1 MNEYNRLYIRGDTH
15 GRFDFLPY
23 FCMSH
28 ETTKK
33 DLLIILGDV
42 GINYYGGENDALLK
56 EVICMNDITL
66 LCLRGNH
73 EMRPSDVKGMVEI
86 DYCGARAYIEY
97 EYPNIIYA
105 KDGEIY
111 DINGGR
117 FLTIGGAYSVD
128 KWYRLEMGRQWFAN
142 EQLSKE
148 ERAQILDKVSGQ
160 EVDFILT
167 HTCPLQFQPTE
178 LFLQGLDEST
188 IDKEMEIW
196 LTEVEEKVWYGNWL
210 FGHYHAD
217 KQIAPGV
224 SMLYNSIIE
233 LINSESEGSS
243 RRERR

>member
-1 MNEYNRLYIRGDTH
+1 
-15 GRFDFLPY
+15 
-23 FCMSH
+23 MSY

-42 GINYYGGENDALLK
+42 GINYYGGSRDTEIK
-56 EVICMNDITL
+56 ESICRNEITL
-66 LCLRGNH
+66 FCLRGNH

-111 DINGGR
+111 NIDGRR

-128 KWYRLEMGRQWFAN
+128 KWYRLRTGRQWFAN
-142 EQLSKE
+142 EQLSKD
-148 ERAQILDKVSGQ
+148 ERAQILEKVTGQ

-178 LFLQGLDEST
+178 LFIQGIDESA

-196 LTEVEEKVWYGNWL
+196 LTEVEEKVTYGNFL

-217 KQIAPGV
+217 KEIRPGV
-224 SMLYNSIIE
+224 QMLYNDIIE
-233 LINSESEGSS
+233 LVQKVKVRLGENVAKTGLNNILKDIK
-243 RRERR
+243 

>member
-1 MNEYNRLYIRGDTH
+1 MSNYNRIFSRGDTH

-23 FCMSH
+23 FCMSY

-33 DLLIILGDV
+33 DLLIILGDC
-42 GINYYGGENDALLK
+42 GINYFGGSRDTELK
-56 EVICMNDITL
+56 ESICTNEITL
-66 LCLRGNH
+66 FCLRGNH
-73 EMRPSDVKGMVEI
+73 EMRPSDVRGMVEI

-111 DINGGR
+111 NINGGR
-117 FLTIGGAYSVD
+117 FLTLGGAYSVD
-128 KWYRLEMGRQWFAN
+128 KWYRIETGRGWFAN
-142 EQLSKE
+142 EQLSKD
-148 ERAQILDKVSGQ
+148 ERAQILEKITGQ

-178 LFLQGLDEST
+178 LFIQGIDESS

-196 LTEVEEKVWYGNWL
+196 LTEVEEKVWYGNFL

-217 KQIAPGV
+217 KQIRPGV
-224 SMLYNSIIE
+224 RMLYNNIIE
-233 LINSESEGSS
+233 LINLESE
-243 RRERR
+243 

>member
-1 MNEYNRLYIRGDTH
+1 
-15 GRFDFLPY
+15 
-23 FCMSH
+23 MSY

-33 DLLIILGDV
+33 DLLIILGDC
-42 GINYYGGENDALLK
+42 GINYFGGSRDTELK
-56 EVICMNDITL
+56 ESICANEITL
-66 LCLRGNH
+66 FCLRGNH
-73 EMRPSDVKGMVEI
+73 EMRPSDVQGMVEI
-86 DYCGARAYIEY
+86 DYCGARAYVEY

-111 DINGGR
+111 NINGKR

-128 KWYRLEMGRQWFAN
+128 KWYRLGTGRQWFAN

-148 ERAQILDKVSGQ
+148 ERAQILEKITGQ

-178 LFLQGLDEST
+178 LFLQGIDESS

-217 KQIAPGV
+217 KQIRPGV
-224 SMLYNSIIE
+224 QMLYNNIIE
-233 LINSESEGSS
+233 LINSESEGPS
-243 RRERR
+243 RKERRIIDLDDNT